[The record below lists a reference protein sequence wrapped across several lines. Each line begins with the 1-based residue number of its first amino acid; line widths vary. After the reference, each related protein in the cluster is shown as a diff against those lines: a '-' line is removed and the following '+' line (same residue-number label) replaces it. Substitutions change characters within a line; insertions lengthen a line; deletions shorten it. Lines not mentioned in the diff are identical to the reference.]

1 MRNDRSDYALDDAP
15 PKMNADPLVDPTGS
29 ARTTPRQPN
38 PVDRRRS
45 RRSEAPLDLIA
56 SIDGEARLPPQ
67 AAAVLAKIIRAE
79 LGRRADDEQAS

>member
-1 MRNDRSDYALDDAP
+1 MRNDQSDSVVDDSP
-15 PKMNADPLVDPTGS
+15 PKISADPLVDSTGS
-29 ARTTPRQPN
+29 ARTKPRQPN

-56 SIDGEARLPPQ
+56 NIDGEARLPPQ

-79 LGRRADDEQAS
+79 LGRRANDEQAS